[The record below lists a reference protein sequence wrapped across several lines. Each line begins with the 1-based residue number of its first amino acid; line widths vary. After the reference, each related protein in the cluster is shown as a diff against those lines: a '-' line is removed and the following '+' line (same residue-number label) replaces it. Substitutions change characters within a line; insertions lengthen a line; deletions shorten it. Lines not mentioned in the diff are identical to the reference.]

1 MALAE
6 SYPDLKANQ
15 NFQELSQQLETVEED
30 IANARKYYNGA
41 VRKYNMTVQSVP
53 TNIIAGLFHF
63 ETKPMYEVEDES
75 ERQNV
80 KVSFQ

>member
-1 MALAE
+1 
-6 SYPDLKANQ
+6 
-15 NFQELSQQLETVEED
+15 
-30 IANARKYYNGA
+30 
-41 VRKYNMTVQSVP
+41 MTVQSVP